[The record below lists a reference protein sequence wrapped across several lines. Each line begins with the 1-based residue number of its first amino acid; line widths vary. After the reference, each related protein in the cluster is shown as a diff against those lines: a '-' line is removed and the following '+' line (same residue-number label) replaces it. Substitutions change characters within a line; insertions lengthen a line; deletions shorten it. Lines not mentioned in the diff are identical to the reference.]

1 MAELKKNPE
10 LNLAQCR
17 MRVFDCDGVIL
28 DFSQIRVQAFY
39 QAARL
44 RGFQ

>member
-1 MAELKKNPE
+1 MAELKKIPE

-28 DFSQIRVQAFY
+28 DFSQINERSLAD
-39 QAARL
+39 RL
-44 RGFQ
+44 VMSQP